1 MENETQTP
9 ESAPTPTPSGGP
21 PPIDKET
28 RQANTFAMLCH
39 LSGLAIFLGIP
50 FGNLIGPL
58 VFWLIKKDESDFV
71 EDQAREALNFQ
82 ITVLIALFAAGLSIF
97 AVIGCVLTPGV
108 VVANIVFCILAAMTA
123 NDGRTYRYPLTL
135 RLIK

>member
-1 MENETQTP
+1 MNDET
-9 ESAPTPTPSGGP
+9 APSP
-21 PPIDKET
+21 PPASEAPPAGDVAGTTKDEQT
-28 RQANTFAMLCH
+28 MAMLAH
-39 LSGLAIFLGIP
+39 LLGIFLG
-50 FGNLIGPL
+50 FLGPL
-58 VFWLIKKDESDFV
+58 IIWLIKKDESDFV